1 MKVVHLKLAQ
11 KMTSC
16 GMTQKDLAARM
27 YMTKSAINRRMTGSV
42 DWGVSEIKLL
52 CKIFDSTFE
61 ELFGE

>member
-16 GMTQKDLAARM
+16 GMSQKDLAAQM
-27 YMTKSAINRRMTGSV
+27 YMTKSALNRRMTGRV
-42 DWGVSEIKLL
+42 DWGVTEVKLL

-61 ELFGE
+61 ELFGD

>member
-16 GMTQKDLAARM
+16 GMTQKDLAVRM